1 MQSYRIAVSARVDA
15 PPDVVYRLIADYRNG
30 HPRIVP
36 PKYFSNLIVEE
47 GGYGAGTRFHIDMT
61 VLGRTQ
67 RMHAVVTE
75 PQPGRLLV
83 ERDVD
88 RGLVTAFEVVPSA
101 DGACT
106 VTFTTDIPDK
116 GGVAGAI
123 ERFLTKR
130 ILPKVYREELSL
142 LEAVARREPRNVSA
156 APDAVNETSRSAT
169 RPRTS

>member
-1 MQSYRIAVSARVDA
+1 
-15 PPDVVYRLIADYRNG
+15 VVYRLIADYRNG

-47 GGYGAGTRFHIDMT
+47 GGYGEGTRFRIDMT
-61 VLGRTQ
+61 VLGKTQ
-67 RMHAVVTE
+67 RMRAVVTE

-88 RGLVTAFEVVPSA
+88 RGLVTAFEVVPAAAS
-101 DGACT
+101 ACT
-106 VTFTTDIPDK
+106 VTFTTDVPDK
-116 GGVAGAI
+116 GGVGGAI

-130 ILPKVYREELSL
+130 LLPKIYREELAL
-142 LEAVARREPRNVSA
+142 LEDVAAREPRNVSA
-156 APDAVNETSRSAT
+156 APAAVNETSRAAT